1 MDARL
6 LLSACGALPRICGKL
21 LLLLLLRDDSPAPRA
36 PTHTQQRHKVYR
48 LLMAGLRVRACVCR
62 SFMNETGLSM
72 IETGA
77 ALTDDTAHDGGVAE
91 VVSTVVVV
99 AVLAVSHAHP

>member
-1 MDARL
+1 
-6 LLSACGALPRICGKL
+6 
-21 LLLLLLRDDSPAPRA
+21 
-36 PTHTQQRHKVYR
+36 
-48 LLMAGLRVRACVCR
+48 
-62 SFMNETGLSM
+62 MNETGLSM